1 MDLFSKCIEF
11 IRNVWCFFFKP
22 PPSFYRIIVWWWY
35 HYHNR
40 HRYHHHQ
47 QHYAS
52 FCVCGKQ
59 PSLVCS
65 MTMDP
70 RAHSIGMFKSWINSS
85 MKSAGEQG
93 HGLGHSQ
100 DHVTE
105 RLPWASTGSANR
117 AMTLGIHRISK
128 QGDDPTHS
136 RINEKGRRLW
146 TSKRSA
152 KMRWPCAST
161 RSANKTMV
169 PEMHVSLYGGGH
181 PIKILVSG
189 NNNRTEGIQSKVS

>member
-70 RAHSIGMFKSWINSS
+70 RALSIGMFKSWINSS

-117 AMTLGIHRISK
+117 AMTLRIRGSTKRAKTLDIQKISENAMTMCIYTISK
-128 QGDDPTHS
+128 QDDGPGNA
-136 RINEKGRRLW
+136 RISVW
-146 TSKRSA
+146 
-152 KMRWPCAST
+152 RWS
-161 RSANKTMV
+161 SNQNISIGK
-169 PEMHVSLYGGGH
+169 
-181 PIKILVSG
+181 
-189 NNNRTEGIQSKVS
+189 QQ